1 MITMIFMFAYYHVA
15 NSGIGGLGNLMDYQ
29 LNDYQVINTKLRN
42 KEKDWRANMLLARWD
57 EFLKTHRYIP
67 KDNPLPLMRGVSSK
81 NWERIK
87 KINEEKLLEIIVEM
101 DKQLK
106 RLSKKNGKEIK
117 LSPKRRAK
125 IIYEA
130 YEEEELS
137 YIKKGIEVISS

>member
-1 MITMIFMFAYYHVA
+1 MKVTERVEKLMQKHGYTKAELA
-15 NSGIGGLGNLMDYQ
+15 KALGVSRQWVYQ
-29 LNDYQVINTKLRN
+29 WFRDGEIPHTR
-42 KEKDWRANMLLARWD
+42 LLAIAD
-57 EFLKTHRYIP
+57 LFEVNAANLVF
-67 KDNPLPLMRGVSSK
+67 G
-81 NWERIK
+81 ERIK

-101 DKQLK
+101 DKQVK

-137 YIKKGIEVISS
+137 YIKKAIEVISS